1 MLDGFQMKDSR
12 EMLNIWD
19 LKYNK
24 HNKLLQEQRQQHP
37 ASSHLPSASCSIII
51 YTFVLMFLYCFILTS
66 AENAFA
72 SKTATSDKLEE
83 SSNDTVHESGINNV
97 NNMLISRENRDVAN
111 VPADVPEYDYDDE
124 DDEYQIIKNKSGE
137 LFNFMLNLFIVL
149 YLVIFL
155 GICIFF
161 IRFKESRWVQV
172 AAEKSLIGS
181 LKDTCACNIYIGW
194 GAFWQVTLLE
204 EIFWLIK

>member
-1 MLDGFQMKDSR
+1 MWSVKKDQLRFLVKAQRTRILIKILFSNTSPYLNLPQPILAKEIARPQMLDGFQMKDSK

-24 HNKLLQEQRQQHP
+24 HNKLLQEQRQQQP
-37 ASSHLPSASCSIII
+37 ASLHLPSASCSIII

-83 SSNDTVHESGINNV
+83 SRNDTVHESGINNV
-97 NNMLISRENRDVAN
+97 NNMLISRGNRDVAN

-124 DDEYQIIKNKSGE
+124 DDEYQIIKNKSGK
-137 LFNFMLNLFIVL
+137 FYF
-149 YLVIFL
+149 
-155 GICIFF
+155 
-161 IRFKESRWVQV
+161 
-172 AAEKSLIGS
+172 
-181 LKDTCACNIYIGW
+181 
-194 GAFWQVTLLE
+194 TLL
-204 EIFWLIK
+204 